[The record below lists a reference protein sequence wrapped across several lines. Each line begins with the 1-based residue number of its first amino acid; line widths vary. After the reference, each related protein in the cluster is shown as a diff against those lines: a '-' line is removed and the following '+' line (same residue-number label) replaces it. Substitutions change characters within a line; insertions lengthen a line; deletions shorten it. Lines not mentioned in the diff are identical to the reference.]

1 MTDTNTITANA
12 AAQDALNA
20 LQRGHIETR
29 GRKRIGAYR
38 TMRITLP
45 DALTTA
51 LDRWIERNGY
61 PMSRERALIQLARR
75 GLETINGR

>member
-1 MTDTNTITANA
+1 MQDNNTIKANT
-12 AAQDALNA
+12 AAQDSRAA

-29 GRKRIGAYR
+29 GRKRIGTYR

-45 DALTTA
+45 DQLTTA
-51 LDRWIERNGY
+51 LDRWIERNGH

-75 GLETINGR
+75 GLDTINGR

>member
-1 MTDTNTITANA
+1 
-12 AAQDALNA
+12 
-20 LQRGHIETR
+20 
-29 GRKRIGAYR
+29 
-38 TMRITLP
+38 MRITLP

>member
-1 MTDTNTITANA
+1 MMDNHTIAANA
-12 AAQDALNA
+12 AAQDSLDA
-20 LQRGHIETR
+20 LQRWHAETR

-45 DALTTA
+45 DALTSA

-61 PMSRERALIQLARR
+61 PMSRERALVQLAKR
-75 GLETINGR
+75 GLEIINGR

>member
-1 MTDTNTITANA
+1 MTDMNTNAANA
-12 AAQDALNA
+12 AAQAALAA

-45 DALTTA
+45 DVLTIA